1 MFSALLTQTEEKKT
15 LWNQIVNFFANFED
29 TTSTCTTVFVWLTI
43 ALAIAF
49 VACKLAIKKEKQPL
63 VNKISLITAIAFSVA
78 AIITFTVCAFID
90 DDMVAMTFYPLLV
103 FAICC
108 VVGGLLVAVFP
119 KKAVKISV
127 ASAIGASLLA
137 ALICMIVYY
146 TVGDA
151 ADHNWVSKEDVS
163 DVGLYVS
170 AGILTAG
177 IILLAFFADRSRRP
191 FDSRTVSFAAICIA
205 LSFALSY
212 IKLFNMPMG
221 GSITLASTLPI
232 MLFSYMY
239 GSRKGLLAGL
249 IYGVLQA
256 IQDPW
261 ILHPAQFLLDYG
273 VAFAGIGVAGCI
285 RDFGLF
291 KGNARAQ
298 FSLGAL
304 IGGALRFVSHFF
316 SGVFAFGSFGVGF
329 AEDFNI
335 PALSSPWVYS
345 LLYQTMYVI
354 PDLLIVIVIGLILFS
369 SKNFVRQT
377 ERYAL
382 VKKQPVAADN
392 PAIEEA
398 PEKEAVAEEPADGD
412 PQDTTSSEQQ

>member
-78 AIITFTVCAFID
+78 AIITFTVCNFVD

-108 VVGGLLVAVFP
+108 IVGGLVVAVYP

-137 ALICMIVYY
+137 ALICMVVYY

-163 DVGLYVS
+163 DVGLYLS
-170 AGILTAG
+170 AAILAVGIV
-177 IILLAFFADRSRRP
+177 LLAFFADRSRRP
-191 FDSRTVSFAAICIA
+191 FDSRTISFAAICVA
-205 LSFALSY
+205 LAFALSY

-239 GSRKGLLAGL
+239 GSRKGILAGL
-249 IYGVLQA
+249 IYGALQA

-273 VAFAGIGVAGCI
+273 VAFAGIGAAGCI
-285 RDFGLF
+285 KDFGLF
-291 KGNARAQ
+291 KNNVRAQ
-298 FSLGAL
+298 FSVGAV
-304 IGGALRFVSHFF
+304 IAGMLRFISHFF
-316 SGVFAFGSFGVGF
+316 SGVFAFGSFGTWY
-329 AEDFNI
+329 AEDFGI
-335 PALSSPWVYS
+335 AALNNPYVYS

-354 PDLLIVIVIGLILFS
+354 PDLLIVIIVGLILFS
-369 SKNFVRQT
+369 SRNFVKQL
-377 ERYAL
+377 ERYTS
-382 VKKQPVAADN
+382 VKQKNSSNEEVDQTADTEPV
-392 PAIEEA
+392 
-398 PEKEAVAEEPADGD
+398 KEAVATDSQNPEE
-412 PQDTTSSEQQ
+412 

>member
-78 AIITFTVCAFID
+78 AIITFTVCNFVD

-108 VVGGLLVAVFP
+108 IVGGLVVAVYP

-137 ALICMIVYY
+137 ALICMVVYY

-163 DVGLYVS
+163 DVGLYLS
-170 AGILTAG
+170 AAILAVGIV
-177 IILLAFFADRSRRP
+177 LLAFFADRSRRP
-191 FDSRTVSFAAICIA
+191 FDSRTISFAAICIA

-239 GSRKGLLAGL
+239 GSRKGILAGL
-249 IYGVLQA
+249 IYGALQA

-285 RDFGLF
+285 KDFGLF
-291 KGNARAQ
+291 KNNVRAQ
-298 FSLGAL
+298 FSVGAV
-304 IGGALRFVSHFF
+304 IAGVLRFISHFF
-316 SGVFAFGSFGVGF
+316 SGAFAFGSFGAGY
-329 AEDFNI
+329 AEDFGI
-335 PALSSPWVYS
+335 PALNNPYVYS
-345 LLYQTMYVI
+345 LLYQTMYII
-354 PDLLIVIVIGLILFS
+354 PDLIIVIIVGLILFS
-369 SKNFVRQT
+369 SRNFVKQI
-377 ERYAL
+377 ERYTSIKQKNSPGEEVDQTADT
-382 VKKQPVAADN
+382 QPV
-392 PAIEEA
+392 
-398 PEKEAVAEEPADGD
+398 KEAVATDSQNPEE
-412 PQDTTSSEQQ
+412 